1 MYECDTNPTYCYSHD
16 LLCRKNFMRE
26 NEIDFFL
33 YILQSGVSWETW
45 LHCECEL
52 MFSRFQPFQEGQ
64 FNLLIGK
71 KLLKPF
77 NPQEK
82 GENDIKKMSFS

>member
-1 MYECDTNPTYCYSHD
+1 
-16 LLCRKNFMRE
+16 
-26 NEIDFFL
+26 
-33 YILQSGVSWETW
+33 
-45 LHCECEL
+45 

-64 FNLLIGK
+64 FNLLIWK